1 MSHEIDKNCYFQCFH
16 SHKIRFYGFDKS
28 EEHQL
33 VKNLIEN
40 GGEHAANNDIANY
53 IVIPSS
59 IKTKPDKI
67 PIPTLRSVFN

>member
-1 MSHEIDKNCYFQCFH
+1 
-16 SHKIRFYGFDKS
+16 
-28 EEHQL
+28 L

-40 GGEHAANNDIANY
+40 GGEHAANDDIANY

-67 PIPTLRSVFN
+67 PIPTLRPVLNLRVCLVGRYSITDTAIQ